1 MLEVVTKGFRN
12 ARLKLQGKAEITEKN
27 IDEALRDIR
36 ISLLEADVELHVV
49 KAFLAHVKEK
59 AVGDIIKTKAY
70 AKDKKVQ
77 IGPGEYFIKLC
88 HDELVGLMGEGE
100 RELVISKKGPTTIMI
115 VGLNGSG
122 KTTTAGKLAKLLQ
135 QEKKKRPMLIAADI
149 YRPAA
154 VEQLMTLGKKVDVP
168 VFHREGMQPPDLI
181 EEGLL
186 HAKATNRN
194 LVIID
199 TAGRL
204 TVNEELMQ
212 ELDEIKARVNPD
224 NILLVVDAMIG
235 QDAVK
240 TASEFDRRLDITG
253 VVLTKMDGDARG
265 GAALSVRAV
274 TGKRVMFVGMGE
286 SMDKLEEFRPDGI
299 ATRILGLGDVVG
311 LVQDFEKVVDQEQ
324 AEEDALKILKG
335 EFNLYQFLEQI
346 RAIQKMGALK
356 DTMEKL
362 PFFHEMVPE
371 GEQIN
376 DNVLVNIEAMIN
388 SMTHK
393 ERLDPEIIDDSR
405 AKRIAKGSGKKAA
418 EVKDL
423 LVRFQTMKDMMV
435 QMGKHPSL
443 LSKIPGFKEYLNL
456 AKARGEDVS
465 DILPEEPGGRTV
477 YGMPRLSAKQKEKRR
492 KKGKAARK
500 TRQKSKKKKKKKKK

>member
-12 ARLKLQGKAEITEKN
+12 ARLKLQGKAAITETN

-49 KAFLAHVKEK
+49 KAFLTNVKEK
-59 AVGDIIKTKAY
+59 AIGDIIKTKAY
-70 AKDKKVQ
+70 AKDKKLK
-77 IGPGEYFIKLC
+77 IGPGDYFIKLC

-100 RELVISKKGPTTIMI
+100 RELIIAKKGPTTIMI

-122 KTTTAGKLAKLLQ
+122 KTTTSAKLARLLQ
-135 QEKKKRPMLIAADI
+135 HEKKKRPMLIAADI

-154 VEQLMTLGKKVDVP
+154 VDQLRALGEKIGVP
-168 VFHREGMQPPDLI
+168 VFFHEGMQPPELI
-181 EEGLL
+181 EEGLI
-186 HAKATNRN
+186 HAKATGRN

-212 ELDEIKARVNPD
+212 ELDDIKARINPD
-224 NILLVVDAMIG
+224 NILLVVDAMTG

-286 SMDKLEEFRPDGI
+286 SMDKLEGFRPDGI

-311 LVQDFEKVVDQEQ
+311 LVQDFEKVVDQEK

-335 EFNLYQFLEQI
+335 DFNFYQFLEQI
-346 RAIQKMGALK
+346 KAIQKMGALK

-362 PFFHEMVPE
+362 PFFHEMVPQ

-376 DNVLVNIEAMIN
+376 DNVLVNIEAIIN

-393 ERLDPEIIDDSR
+393 ERLNPELIDDSR
-405 AKRIAKGSGKKAA
+405 TKRIAKGSGKKPE

-423 LVRFQTMKDMMV
+423 LLRFQTMKDMMV

-443 LSKIPGFKEYLNL
+443 LSRIPGFKEYLNL

-465 DILPEEPGGRTV
+465 DILPDEPGRPTV

-492 KKGKAARK
+492 KRAKEARK
-500 TRQKSKKKKKKKKK
+500 TRKQGKKKKKKKKK

>member
-12 ARLKLQGKAEITEKN
+12 ARLKLQGKSEITEKN

-49 KAFLAHVKEK
+49 KAFLEHVKQK
-59 AVGDIIKTKAY
+59 AIGEIIQTKAY
-70 AKDKKVQ
+70 AKDKKLK

-88 HDELVGLMGEGE
+88 HDELISLMGEGE
-100 RELVISKKGPTTIMI
+100 RELAFAKKGPTTIMI

-122 KTTTAGKLAKLLQ
+122 KTTTSGKLAKLLRDQ
-135 QEKKKRPMLIAADI
+135 KQMRPMLIAADI

-154 VEQLMTLGKKVDVP
+154 VDQLRTLGQRINVP

-186 HAKATNRN
+186 HAKATGKN

-212 ELDEIKARVNPD
+212 ELDEIKSRIKPD

-240 TASEFDRRLDITG
+240 TAAEFDRRLDITG

-286 SMDKLEEFRPDGI
+286 SMDKLEEFRADGI

-311 LVQDFEKVVDQEQ
+311 LVQDFEKVVDQEK
-324 AEEDALKILKG
+324 AEEDALKMLKG
-335 EFNLYQFLEQI
+335 DFNLYQFLDQI
-346 RAIQKMGALK
+346 KAIQKMGALK

-371 GEQIN
+371 GQQI
-376 DNVLVNIEAMIN
+376 DDKVLLNIEAMIN

-393 ERLDPEIIDDSR
+393 ERLNPEIIDDSR
-405 AKRIAKGSGKKAA
+405 AARIARGSGKKVT

-423 LVRFQTMKDMMV
+423 LVRFQTMKDLMV
-435 QMGKHPSL
+435 QMGKKPSL
-443 LSKIPGFKEYLNL
+443 LSRIPGFKEYLNL
-456 AKARGEDVS
+456 AKARGEDIS
-465 DILPEEPGGRTV
+465 DIIPEEPRQRTA
-477 YGMPRLSAKQKEKRR
+477 YGMPRLTAKQKQKRR

-500 TRQKSKKKKKKKKK
+500 ARKQAKKKKKK

>member
-1 MLEVVTKGFRN
+1 M
-12 ARLKLQGKAEITEKN
+12 
-27 IDEALRDIR
+27 RDIR

-49 KAFLAHVKEK
+49 KAFLEHVKQK
-59 AVGDIIKTKAY
+59 AVGEIIQTKAY
-70 AKDKKVQ
+70 AKDKKLQ

-88 HDELVGLMGEGE
+88 HDELISLMGEGE
-100 RELVISKKGPTTIMI
+100 RELSFAKKGPTTIMI

-122 KTTTAGKLAKLLQ
+122 KTTTSGKLAKLLRDQ
-135 QEKKKRPMLIAADI
+135 KKMRPMLIAADI

-154 VEQLMTLGKKVDVP
+154 VDQLRTLGQRINVP

-186 HAKATNRN
+186 HAKATGKN

-212 ELDEIKARVNPD
+212 ELDEIKSRIKPD

-240 TASEFDRRLDITG
+240 TAAEFDRRLDITG

-286 SMDKLEEFRPDGI
+286 SMDKLEEFRADGI

-311 LVQDFEKVVDQEQ
+311 LVQDFEKVVDQEK
-324 AEEDALKILKG
+324 AEEDALKMLKG
-335 EFNLYQFLEQI
+335 EFNLYQFLDQI
-346 RAIQKMGALK
+346 KAIQKMGALK

-371 GEQIN
+371 GQQI
-376 DNVLVNIEAMIN
+376 DDKVLINIEAMIN

-393 ERLDPEIIDDSR
+393 ERLNPEIIDDSR
-405 AKRIAKGSGKKAA
+405 AARIARGSGKKVT

-423 LVRFQTMKDMMV
+423 LVRFQTMKDLMV
-435 QMGKHPSL
+435 QMGKKPSL
-443 LSKIPGFKEYLNL
+443 LSRIPGFKEYLNL
-456 AKARGEDVS
+456 AKARGEDMS
-465 DILPEEPGGRTV
+465 DIIPEEPRQRTV
-477 YGMPRLSAKQKEKRR
+477 YGMPRLTAKQKQKRR
-492 KKGKAARK
+492 KKAKAARK
-500 TRQKSKKKKKKKKK
+500 ARKQTKKKKKK